1 MTTPPRLILPQ
12 NAMPWGRWVQQNV
25 IETAQSLNDIG
36 SGGAEFTNKADNIAQ
51 QIKGIQVASIA
62 LSQPPGFNASVTG
75 GISDPVRNVLSPV
88 YSFSAPDALQTS
100 CQVIVNFRITAT
112 SGEAPD
118 WTIMQVNGNSFSDVS
133 HDVRRPPFVNTQGY
147 YAAQGK
153 VELTPGQTVNVQF
166 GAKAQPLPN
175 SNLVFDSIYIWLA
188 FYGRIR

>member
-1 MTTPPRLILPQ
+1 MIKPPNLVLPS
-12 NAMPWGRWVQQNV
+12 NSMPWGRWAQQSAT
-25 IETAQSLNDIG
+25 ETEQALGELAQDNNDF
-36 SGGAEFTNKADNIAQ
+36 SARADNIAQ
-51 QIKGIQVASIA
+51 QIKGIQVASIR

-88 YSFSAPDALQTS
+88 YNFSAPDALQTS
-100 CQVIVNFRITAT
+100 CQVIVNFRVTAT

-118 WTIMQVNGNSFSDVS
+118 WTVMQVNGNMFTDPS
-133 HDVRRPPFVNTQGY
+133 HDVRRPPFVSTQGY

-153 VELTPGQTVNVQF
+153 VELSPGQTVSVQF

-188 FYGRIR
+188 FYGRIQ